1 MGILVSK
8 KRQIKIFAWRRKTL
22 FNKGKS
28 TNKWRLGCKKN
39 TCIQRSIFYLGQKFI
54 NFFFLSSEVITC
66 KLIIFFLKMSF
77 THFGPD
83 LNQREDCRKNRWIW
97 YENDSYS
104 VWMDLLLL
112 IKRKKEIFFVIFSSC
127 DKILWPKLCVLCND
141 ETCWRYIL
149 YIYISSGQDF
159 GQILFSVE
167 QNIKHIKNIHRKI
180 YLLVNI
186 STCH

>member
-1 MGILVSK
+1 MHEDVKPYLTKENLQINDVWVGSIDIEIYFFSWKKTSSISFSLEVVSSRLIL
-8 KRQIKIFAWRRKTL
+8 
-22 FNKGKS
+22 
-28 TNKWRLGCKKN
+28 
-39 TCIQRSIFYLGQKFI
+39 
-54 NFFFLSSEVITC
+54 
-66 KLIIFFLKMSF
+66 IFFKFMSF

-104 VWMDLLLL
+104 VWMDLLLLL

-180 YLLVNI
+180 YLLQV
-186 STCH
+186 SLG

>member
-1 MGILVSK
+1 MHEDVKPYLTKENLQINDVWVGSIDIEIYFFSWTK
-8 KRQIKIFAWRRKTL
+8 K
-22 FNKGKS
+22 S
-28 TNKWRLGCKKN
+28 
-39 TCIQRSIFYLGQKFI
+39 SISF
-54 NFFFLSSEVITC
+54 SSEVISS
-66 KLIIFFLKMSF
+66 KLILIFFKFMSF

-112 IKRKKEIFFVIFSSC
+112 LIKRRKEIFFVIFSSC

-167 QNIKHIKNIHRKI
+167 QNIKHIKNIHGKI
-180 YLLVNI
+180 YLLENI

>member
-1 MGILVSK
+1 MTSGSQKMKIYFFSWPNN
-8 KRQIKIFAWRRKTL
+8 RQFCWV
-22 FNKGKS
+22 
-28 TNKWRLGCKKN
+28 N
-39 TCIQRSIFYLGQKFI
+39 TSKFI
-54 NFFFLSSEVITC
+54 FSSVMNF
-66 KLIIFFLKMSF
+66 SF
-77 THFGPD
+77 AHFGQD
-83 LNQREDCRKNRWIW
+83 LNQCEDCRKNRWIW